1 MSRVISCMIVLLFS
15 LSLVVPSAMA
25 QLDTSLQTIKGDLLS
40 IKGDVYLV
48 KDISGRFV
56 YLHVDKNTKRERLLV
71 PGEKIEADVIPGEES
86 LPFDRRNKPNDERN
100 SPMRIAQV
108 APLWESVPPKLYGGT
123 ERIVSYLTEEL
134 VRLGHDVTLFAS
146 GDSVTTARLESVCNH
161 ALRLN
166 KGIFNRDAPMMMLM
180 EQALGKPSDFDII
193 HSHLDFLGFP
203 LARRNPTP
211 TVTTFHGRL
220 DLPELQPVFREYAEM
235 PMVSISDAQRK
246 PVSWANWQATVYHGL
261 PRDLYGLHPNPGG
274 YLAFLGRIAP
284 EKRPDHAIEIAKRV
298 GIPLRIAA
306 KVDPADQKYFHA
318 EIEPLLSDPLIEYLG
333 EITDAEKNEF
343 LGNAMALV
351 CPYDWPEPFGLVLI
365 EALAC
370 GTPVLAYRRGSI
382 PEIIEDGVTGFVC
395 EGLDEMTAAI
405 QRIPEIDRRR
415 CRLTFEQRFRWNEWR
430 KTISGCMSAALG
442 STCKKEA
449 ESHEFRLLACVLDQC
464 VNVDQCSGW
473 RRTRRRLS
481 SASEGGVL

>member
-1 MSRVISCMIVLLFS
+1 
-15 LSLVVPSAMA
+15 
-25 QLDTSLQTIKGDLLS
+25 
-40 IKGDVYLV
+40 
-48 KDISGRFV
+48 
-56 YLHVDKNTKRERLLV
+56 
-71 PGEKIEADVIPGEES
+71 
-86 LPFDRRNKPNDERN
+86 
-100 SPMRIAQV
+100 MRIAQV

-146 GDSVTTARLESVCNH
+146 GDSVTAARLESICDH

-166 KGIFNRDAPMMMLM
+166 QGIFNRDAPMTMLM
-180 EQALGKPSDFDII
+180 EQALGKPGAFDVI
-193 HSHLDFLGFP
+193 HSHLDFMGFP

-246 PVSWANWQATVYHGL
+246 PVAWANWQATVYHGL
-261 PRDLYGLHPNPGG
+261 PRDLYTFHQKPGQ

-284 EKRPDHAIEIAKRV
+284 EKRPDHAIEIAMRA

-306 KVDPADQKYFHA
+306 KVDPMDREYFRST
-318 EIEPLLSDPLIEYLG
+318 IEPLLSHPLIEYTG
-333 EITDAEKNEF
+333 EITDAEKDEF
-343 LGNAMALV
+343 LGQAMALI

-382 PEIIEDGVTGFVC
+382 PEIIEERATGFVC
-395 EGLDEMTAAI
+395 AGLDEMTAVI
-405 QRIPEIDRRR
+405 EHIPEIDRRR
-415 CRLTFEQRFRWNEWR
+415 CRRTFEQRFSVERMAHDYLRVYEQMR
-430 KTISGCMSAALG
+430 AETLE
-442 STCKKEA
+442 KEA
-449 ESHEFRLLACVLDQC
+449 EPA
-464 VNVDQCSGW
+464 
-473 RRTRRRLS
+473 
-481 SASEGGVL
+481 SAVSWPSFSTTV

>member
-1 MSRVISCMIVLLFS
+1 
-15 LSLVVPSAMA
+15 
-25 QLDTSLQTIKGDLLS
+25 
-40 IKGDVYLV
+40 
-48 KDISGRFV
+48 
-56 YLHVDKNTKRERLLV
+56 
-71 PGEKIEADVIPGEES
+71 
-86 LPFDRRNKPNDERN
+86 
-100 SPMRIAQV
+100 MRIAQV
-108 APLWESVPPKLYGGT
+108 SPLWESVPPKLYGGT

-146 GDSVTTARLESVCNH
+146 GDSVTTARLEPICAR

-166 KGIFNRDAPMMMLM
+166 TGIFNRDAPMTILM
-180 EQALGKPSDFDII
+180 EQALGNPGDFDII
-193 HSHLDFLGFP
+193 HSHLDFMGFP

-211 TVTTFHGRL
+211 TITTFHGRL
-220 DLPELQPVFREYAEM
+220 DLPELQPVFREYVEM
-235 PMVSISDAQRK
+235 PMVSISDAQRE
-246 PVSWANWQATVYHGL
+246 PVSWANWQATVHHGL
-261 PRDLYGLHPNPGG
+261 PKNLYSLHPNPGG

-306 KVDPADQKYFHA
+306 KVDPMDQIYFRT

-333 EITDAEKNEF
+333 EITDVEKDDF
-343 LGNAMALV
+343 LGGAMALV

-382 PEIIEDGVTGFVC
+382 PEIIEDSSTGFVC

-415 CRLTFEQRFRWNEWR
+415 CRQTFEQRFCVERMTQDYLRVYEQMLSKDGER
-430 KTISGCMSAALG
+430 EEEVTSFVS
-442 STCKKEA
+442 
-449 ESHEFRLLACVLDQC
+449 LA
-464 VNVDQCSGW
+464 
-473 RRTRRRLS
+473 
-481 SASEGGVL
+481 